1 VGLYY
6 MKTFEITTPDGRII
20 RHRHQSL
27 EEAQKA
33 ILRGYEITGE
43 VLGASAD
50 GLGGLVDPVG
60 PGTVSI
66 METLLESR
74 GDVLLGWL
82 AKRGIG

>member
-1 VGLYY
+1 
-6 MKTFEITTPDGRII
+6 MKLFEVSTPDGRVI
-20 RHRHQSL
+20 RHRHESL
-27 EEAQKA
+27 DEARNA
-33 ILRGYEITGE
+33 ILKGYEITGE

-50 GLGGLVDPVG
+50 GLGGLVDPIG
-60 PGTVSI
+60 PGTTSI